1 MNHGGRG
8 AAAPQKQKERER
20 GTWTYTVDSRGAR
33 CCSAT
38 SSWRASALR
47 STCDS
52 AMAFRSRASGLA
64 GSISLAFCNTCV
76 VRCVVLCYSVFQCAA
91 VCSTRARQRVV
102 WVHSLSLFLSLSLAR
117 ALSVSLSF
125 SLDCL
130 GLFELWCCTIPHSTF
145 DTGAPVSKRPR
156 QSSTCVSRYCA
167 TLELLV

>member
-1 MNHGGRG
+1 VLQRHRKRKREREEPGHTQSILGERDAGAPLAPGGPRRCAQHATAPWPF
-8 AAAPQKQKERER
+8 AAAPAGWLGPFPWPFATPVRCGVLYCVTACFSVLQSVAR
-20 GTWTYTVDSRGAR
+20 GH
-33 CCSAT
+33 
-38 SSWRASALR
+38 
-47 STCDS
+47 
-52 AMAFRSRASGLA
+52 ASGLS
-64 GSISLAFCNTCV
+64 GSNRSLSISL
-76 VRCVVLCYSVFQCAA
+76 
-91 VCSTRARQRVV
+91 
-102 WVHSLSLFLSLSLAR
+102 SLVLSLSLAR